1 MTFITEWIMQI
12 IVFILIGTIIE
23 LLIPNNAMKKYINIV
38 VGLLLLIILAKPI
51 LFVFQQFDP
60 NSQLSQLEKSLF
72 QSNETTLQSDYLI
85 ETQKKE
91 IQAEQHAYIWNE
103 VKLQMMNAAN
113 PNLQEQYD
121 VQIEDVSFVFQDEKL
136 DNFDEVG
143 KIVVTLS
150 DLSKEDE
157 DSIIKPVSIDMN
169 EQNQIQTKNARN
181 NQIKSLLIEH
191 WGVNNGQLQII
202 WEGGTF

>member
-1 MTFITEWIMQI
+1 MQI

-51 LFVFQQFDP
+51 LFVFQKFDP

>member
-1 MTFITEWIMQI
+1 MQI

>member
-1 MTFITEWIMQI
+1 MQI

-51 LFVFQQFDP
+51 LFVYQQFDP